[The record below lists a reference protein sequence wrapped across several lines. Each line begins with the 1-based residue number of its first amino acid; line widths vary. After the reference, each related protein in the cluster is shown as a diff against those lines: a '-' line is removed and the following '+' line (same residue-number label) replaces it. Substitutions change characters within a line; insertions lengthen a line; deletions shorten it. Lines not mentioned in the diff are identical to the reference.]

1 RNKALQKIRWRNENI
16 TIRWII
22 NVENLEGGIF
32 LYGLK
37 SNITTWQKVAIEQ
50 AAAIVALEVEHL
62 RSFSTT
68 FQRFRNEFLSDLLES
83 RNIEKDDL
91 FRKAQKMN
99 WELKDK
105 YKVLLLNY
113 RFIEK
118 TRKTDNPTW
127 RQQNILLEL
136 IQHNITPLFPEII
149 FGFDKNNYLVLLV
162 IDYNNINL
170 LLHEF

>member
-1 RNKALQKIRWRNENI
+1 KGSLQDLAKLLYSFQEVPVVIFLRNFNQLICTNKEILSKTEIERIISTLYSGRNKALQKIRWRNENI

-83 RNIEKDDL
+83 KNIEKDAL

-118 TRKTDNPTW
+118 TRK
-127 RQQNILLEL
+127 
-136 IQHNITPLFPEII
+136 
-149 FGFDKNNYLVLLV
+149 
-162 IDYNNINL
+162 
-170 LLHEF
+170 